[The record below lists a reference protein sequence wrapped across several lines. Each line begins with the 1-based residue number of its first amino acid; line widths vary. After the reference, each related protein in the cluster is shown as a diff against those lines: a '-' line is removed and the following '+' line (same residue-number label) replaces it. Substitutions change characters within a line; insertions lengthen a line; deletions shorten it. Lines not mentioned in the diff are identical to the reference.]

1 MEKPKFHQ
9 YSFLGETRTD
19 YSLPLVGSISID
31 RDFPGSDANF
41 YPNHEVFG
49 TCPKGEYPLY
59 GKFCI
64 ARDPKTGRPTHAYCE
79 HVIAHVP
86 GTSYDGN
93 EGFVHPI
100 FLYPFDVAKYVCDE
114 GREMRGAI
122 ARITLNEPFGIEGN
136 TVVGYDLAWLE
147 R

>member
-1 MEKPKFHQ
+1 MEKPKFRQ

-49 TCPKGEYPLY
+49 TCFKGEYPIY
-59 GKFCI
+59 GKFEI
-64 ARDPKTGRPTHAYCE
+64 VRDQNTGKPTHAYCQ
-79 HVIAHVP
+79 HLIAHVP
-86 GTSYDGN
+86 GESYDGK
-93 EGFVHPI
+93 EEFLHPV
-100 FLYPFDVAKYVCDE
+100 FMYPFDVAKYVCED
-114 GREMRGAI
+114 GCEMRGAI
-122 ARITLNEPFGIEGN
+122 ARITLNEPFMVEGKS
-136 TVVGYDLAWLE
+136 VVGYDLAWLG